1 MVDETIKED
10 GRKCKEASDII
21 ISRIEIKPL
30 PVIEEETPVKVYR
43 KAKKENK

>member
-1 MVDETIKED
+1 MIDETIKED

-30 PVIEEETPVKVYR
+30 PVIEETPVKVYR
-43 KAKKENK
+43 KVKKENK